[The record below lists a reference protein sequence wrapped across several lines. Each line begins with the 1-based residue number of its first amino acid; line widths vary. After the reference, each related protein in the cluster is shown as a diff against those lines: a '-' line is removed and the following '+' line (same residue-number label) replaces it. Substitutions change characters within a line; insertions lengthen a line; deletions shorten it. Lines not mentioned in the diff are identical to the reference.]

1 MLERLAAL
9 RPGAPV
15 LSPARRVTRYRHMRE
30 REVTMGDQPCSACGG
45 TGLTDKTSYEFEL
58 DDTGNQV
65 PVQRN
70 YTSACTNCGG
80 TGRIG

>member
-1 MLERLAAL
+1 
-9 RPGAPV
+9 
-15 LSPARRVTRYRHMRE
+15 
-30 REVTMGDQPCSACGG
+30 MGDQPCSACGG

-58 DDTGNQV
+58 DDRGNQV

-70 YTSACTNCGG
+70 YTSACANCGG